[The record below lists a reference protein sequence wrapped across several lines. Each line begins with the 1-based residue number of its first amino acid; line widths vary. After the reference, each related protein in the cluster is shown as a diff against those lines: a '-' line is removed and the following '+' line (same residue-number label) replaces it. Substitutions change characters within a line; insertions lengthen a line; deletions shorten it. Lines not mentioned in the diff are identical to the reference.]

1 MHTFLRRTGKY
12 FENISLVFLLL
23 LFACVL
29 IQIIM
34 RNFFDIGSVK
44 LEELARVCL
53 VSLVFLMV
61 PVLIVDKQHII
72 VDLLINYL
80 PKKVRRIFEIVTQ
93 SLSFGLS
100 VFLLFSIR
108 QVMLRNWS
116 VCTPALRMP
125 NSILYIPMVLGLLF
139 MAVGTFVYLLDAM
152 RNKEVSS

>member
-1 MHTFLRRTGKY
+1 MHTFMRRTSK
-12 FENISLVFLLL
+12 FLENVSLLFLLL

-34 RNFFDIGSVK
+34 RNFFDSGSVK

-80 PKKVRRIFEIVTQ
+80 PKRVRRIFEIVIQ
-93 SLSFGLS
+93 SLSFGLTM
-100 VFLLFSIR
+100 FLLFSIR

-125 NSILYIPMVLGLLF
+125 NIILYIPIVLGLLF
-139 MAVGTFVYLLDAM
+139 MAVGTIVYLLDAIQN
-152 RNKEVSS
+152 REVSS

>member
-23 LFACVL
+23 LLACVL

-34 RNFFDIGSVK
+34 RNFFDSGSVK
-44 LEELARVCL
+44 LEELARICL

-72 VDLLINYL
+72 VDLFINYL
-80 PKKVRRIFEIVTQ
+80 PSKVRRIFEAVIQ
-93 SLSFGLS
+93 SLSFGLA
-100 VFLLFSIR
+100 VFLLYSIR

-116 VCTPALRMP
+116 VSTPALRMP
-125 NSILYIPMVLGLLF
+125 NSILYIPIVLGLLF
-139 MAVGTFVYLLDAM
+139 MALGTFVYLLDAI
-152 RNKEVSS
+152 RNKEEAP